1 MLFYDNG
8 RVESFSNAEYPYKE
22 CAIIGNRECAK
33 FVEIIDECKYK
44 YVLELF
50 EMWND
55 KYAKKRMVIASWVLA
70 HFHDQFCTDEV
81 GLFL

>member
-22 CAIIGNRECAK
+22 CAIIGSRECAK

-55 KYAKKRMVIASWVLA
+55 KYAKKENGYS
-70 HFHDQFCTDEV
+70 
-81 GLFL
+81 FLGFGALSRPILH